1 MSNLS
6 NVILNVCSSGQNRV
20 SLVSLGAGGITCRLT
35 RRVGAVDPLHSSLQ
49 TAASASSPPPR
60 PFLCRRSSTS
70 NENTE
75 ENHRSETSADT
86 RTQCSAEISV
96 TLSPEPPETQLKLT
110 SECVNVKPSGPGVT
124 LACQTSCMRPVTSEY
139 KNLNLWCLES
149 FTWAVRPQV
158 TSVKTVTVRYDVFPP
173 ECVTCQSRDRYD
185 VSFVRQWTKLQ
196 VDFKISLFKHDP
208 EKKNTSFKS
217 SCR

>member
-1 MSNLS
+1 MSGLS

-75 ENHRSETSADT
+75 ENRRSETSADT

-96 TLSPEPPETQLKLT
+96 TLSPEPPETQLKLI
-110 SECVNVKPSGPGVT
+110 SERVNVKPSGPGVT

-139 KNLNLWCLES
+139 KNLNL
-149 FTWAVRPQV
+149 
-158 TSVKTVTVRYDVFPP
+158 
-173 ECVTCQSRDRYD
+173 
-185 VSFVRQWTKLQ
+185 
-196 VDFKISLFKHDP
+196 
-208 EKKNTSFKS
+208 
-217 SCR
+217 

>member
-1 MSNLS
+1 MFFGSEPGLSRLSGSWRDYGPSNP
-6 NVILNVCSSGQNRV
+6 SGR
-20 SLVSLGAGGITCRLT
+20 CRWP
-35 RRVGAVDPLHSSLQ
+35 AHSSLQ

-75 ENHRSETSADT
+75 ENRRSETSADT

-96 TLSPEPPETQLKLT
+96 TLSPEPPETQLNLI

-173 ECVTCQSRDRYD
+173 ECVTCQSRDRWCV
-185 VSFVRQWTKLQ
+185 VSSRSTSQVR
-196 VDFKISLFKHDP
+196 
-208 EKKNTSFKS
+208 
-217 SCR
+217 R